1 MIFTKFN
8 EYKKKLFQEKPEI
21 KELYEKEKLNYIV
34 SMQLKAMREKKR
46 ISQFDLA
53 KKIWTTQSVIARVES
68 WNSNISMKTLWRILW
83 WLWASLK
90 IED

>member
-1 MIFTKFN
+1 
-8 EYKKKLFQEKPEI
+8 L
-21 KELYEKEKLNYIV
+21 V
-34 SMQLKAMREKKR
+34 SMQLKEIRERKR

-53 KKIWTTQSVIARVES
+53 KKVWTTQSVIARIES

-83 WLWASLK
+83 WLWATLK